1 MLRLSVQFSTKK
13 ISLSRYTYTIPK
25 EIKKHMEDQE
35 RLLTV
40 NEFAKLTDKSRQA
53 VYQQMS
59 TCLKEYVKERQGHKY
74 IEIRA
79 LKELYNMDI
88 DKALQSMTSVKFVKP
103 DKEKVSMTNVKFDK
117 FVKDSDK
124 EIKELK
130 EQVKTLTEQLHST
143 EKELIEVKTREQEQA
158 KLIEIL
164 QADKTKLNDII
175 DKMQEDNADVVTS
188 LKQLTADNTKLQYQ
202 IQEYQQ
208 EQSRPGFLKRLFGK
222 KNK

>member
-1 MLRLSVQFSTKK
+1 
-13 ISLSRYTYTIPK
+13 
-25 EIKKHMEDQE
+25 MEDQE

-59 TCLKEYVKERQGHKY
+59 TCLKEYVKSSKGHKY

-79 LKELYNMDI
+79 LKDLYDMDI
-88 DKALQSMTSVKFVKP
+88 DKALQSMTSDKSVKF
-103 DKEKVSMTNVKFDK
+103 DKEKVSMTNVK

-164 QADKTKLNDII
+164 QADKAKLNDII
-175 DKMQEDNADVVTS
+175 GKMQEDNADVVTS

-202 IQEYQQ
+202 IQEYQ
-208 EQSRPGFLKRLFGK
+208 ERKGFFKRLFGK
-222 KNK
+222 NK